1 MTEQEIR
8 TRLSQIFKEEAALE
22 EDQFLAG
29 QSLTNLVDSLTLLEI
44 VCQIEETF
52 DLEIEDEQIP
62 DLKTFDDVVAGV
74 VQLLAPQQAKG
85 SPAKV
90 VMES

>member
-8 TRLSQIFKEEAALE
+8 ASLTQIFKKETALE
-22 EDQFLAG
+22 EDEFLEG
-29 QSLTNLVDSLTLLEI
+29 QSLTNLVDSLTLLDI
-44 VCQIEETF
+44 ICQIEETF

-74 VQLLAPQQAKG
+74 VQLLAPQRAKI
-85 SPAKV
+85 
-90 VMES
+90 

>member
-8 TRLSQIFKEEAALE
+8 TKLSQILKKETALE
-22 EDQFLAG
+22 EDEFLAG
-29 QSLTNLVDSLTLLEI
+29 QSLTNLVDSLTLLDI
-44 VCQIEETF
+44 ICQIEETF

-74 VQLLAPQQAKG
+74 VQLLAPQRAKI
-85 SPAKV
+85 
-90 VMES
+90 

>member
-8 TRLSQIFKEEAALE
+8 TKLSQIFKKETALE
-22 EDQFLAG
+22 EDEFLAG
-29 QSLTNLVDSLTLLEI
+29 QSLTNLVDSLTLLDI

-52 DLEIEDEQIP
+52 NLEIEDEQIP

-74 VQLLAPQQAKG
+74 VQLLAPQRAKI
-85 SPAKV
+85 
-90 VMES
+90 